1 MEHPLD
7 RPVWSALTGPQAGV
21 AVRAGAAVRYHP
33 DVGLFAATADAGAD
47 SMADLAGLVRAHGET
62 ALVESRAVAAPPGL
76 AVVSEAACLQM
87 VAAETEAGGGPVRA
101 DIATLSPTDWPEMAA
116 LAQATRPGPFF
127 ARTPGLG
134 RFLGVRIDGRLAAM
148 AGERM
153 RIPGFTEVSGVCTLP
168 PFRGQGLAADLIRA
182 VMAAMRARGETPML
196 HTYASNTGA
205 NRLYEAL
212 GFRVR
217 RELVMTTLSA
227 PQPGAELVRG
237 GG

>member
-21 AVRAGAAVRYHP
+21 AVAAGAAVRYRP
-33 DVGLFAATADAGAD
+33 EVGLFAATANGEAQAT
-47 SMADLAGLVRAHGET
+47 ADLVALVRAHGET
-62 ALVESRAVAAPPGL
+62 ALVEPRPVTAPPGL
-76 AVVSEAACLQM
+76 TVVSEAICLQM
-87 VAAETEAGGGPVRA
+87 VAEASAIHAGAAARV
-101 DIATLSPTDWPEMAA
+101 DIVELSPADWPEMVA
-116 LAQATRPGPFF
+116 LAQAMRPGPFF
-127 ARTPGLG
+127 ARTPSLG

-153 RIPGFTEVSGVCTLP
+153 RVPGFTEVSGVCTLAA
-168 PFRGQGLAADLIRA
+168 FRGRGLAAELIRA
-182 VMAAMRARGETPML
+182 AMAGMRARGETPML

-217 RELVMTTLSA
+217 RELVMTMLSA
-227 PQPGAELVRG
+227 S
-237 GG
+237 